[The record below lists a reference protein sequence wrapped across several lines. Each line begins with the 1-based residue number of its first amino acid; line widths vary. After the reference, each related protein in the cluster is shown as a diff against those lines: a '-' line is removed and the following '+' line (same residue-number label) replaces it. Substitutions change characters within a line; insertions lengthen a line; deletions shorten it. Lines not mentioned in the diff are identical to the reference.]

1 MKAFIWTDG
10 SCLKNNHGGWAFFF
24 RYNNIDWEV
33 SGNDTNTTNNRME
46 LKAVINS
53 ITFSK
58 DIKELIIFTDSKYV
72 INGITKWINNWI
84 KNNWKN
90 IKNKDLWLQLHDLVK
105 NQNIIWHWVKG
116 HSKNILNNRVDFLA
130 KNEAKNIS

>member
-10 SCLKNNHGGWAFFF
+10 SCLKNNHGGWAFIF

-58 DIKELIIFTDSKYV
+58 DIKELIIFTDSKYK
-72 INGITKWINNWI
+72 IIGKILKI
-84 KNNWKN
+84 KIFGYNFKILLK
-90 IKNKDLWLQLHDLVK
+90 IKLLVGTGLKDTLK
-105 NQNIIWHWVKG
+105 IY
-116 HSKNILNNRVDFLA
+116 
-130 KNEAKNIS
+130 